1 MSAPLL
7 ALAAAAFGI
16 GTTEFVIMGLL
27 PEVAADLGVS
37 IPAAGLLVTGYA
49 AGVVIGAPLMAV
61 ATNGLA
67 RKATL
72 IALMAIFVIGNLLCA
87 VAPGYEFL
95 MGARIFTAFA
105 HAAFFGIAAVVAAD
119 LVAPGHRAS
128 AVALVFAGLTVANIM
143 GVPAGTALG
152 QAFGWRATFLVV
164 AGIGV
169 AAVVAM
175 AVFLPARLSMPRT
188 NLATEFRVVLRPQ
201 VLLAMS
207 ITVFTS
213 AAVFTVFTFI
223 APILTDVTGVP
234 SERVAWVLVVFGVGM
249 TIGSFVGGRL
259 ADRNVMGAI
268 LGSGAIL
275 SLVLLALTVAMQ
287 SPLLMILTVFAWG
300 LVAFS
305 LAAPL
310 QIRVVNMA
318 ACAPNVASTLNQAAF
333 NLGNASG
340 ATLGAFALA
349 SGFALSSL
357 PVLGFG
363 LAVAALAAGVASV
376 AIERRTNVGASAAA

>member
-1 MSAPLL
+1 
-7 ALAAAAFGI
+7 
-16 GTTEFVIMGLL
+16 
-27 PEVAADLGVS
+27 
-37 IPAAGLLVTGYA
+37 
-49 AGVVIGAPLMAV
+49 MAV
-61 ATNGLA
+61 L
-67 RKATL
+67 
-72 IALMAIFVIGNLLCA
+72 
-87 VAPGYEFL
+87 
-95 MGARIFTAFA
+95 
-105 HAAFFGIAAVVAAD
+105 
-119 LVAPGHRAS
+119 
-128 AVALVFAGLTVANIM
+128 
-143 GVPAGTALG
+143 
-152 QAFGWRATFLVV
+152 
-164 AGIGV
+164 
-169 AAVVAM
+169 
-175 AVFLPARLSMPRT
+175 LPARFSMPRT

-349 SGFALSSL
+349 SGFALGSL

-363 LAVAALAAGVASV
+363 LALAALAAGVASV
-376 AIERRTNVGASAAA
+376 AIERRTSVGASAPA